1 MSQAEMTFWDH
12 LEELR
17 KTLFRAIGILLVAF
31 VVCFIF
37 VPKIFDGF
45 ILGPSRADF
54 FLYEWLASVSGGPDR
69 TEKQQSM
76 ARSATASRPSR

>member
-31 VVCFIF
+31 IVCFAL
-37 VPKIFDGF
+37 VPKIFDVF
-45 ILGPSRADF
+45 ILGPSRPDF
-54 FLYEWLASVSGGPDR
+54 SFISGSHPSPREGFSPAMSLP
-69 TEKQQSM
+69 TS
-76 ARSATASRPSR
+76 SR